1 MFSKIQVY
9 IYIPMTVIVT
19 AGIQARAPWTENAT
33 TKASFTKPRSRHQP
47 QERHTLDFV
56 TQLSS

>member
-1 MFSKIQVY
+1 MIV
-9 IYIPMTVIVT
+9 TVT
-19 AGIQARAPWTENAT
+19 AGIQARATWTENAT
-33 TKASFTKPRSRHQP
+33 TKTSFTKQRSQHQP

>member
-1 MFSKIQVY
+1 
-9 IYIPMTVIVT
+9 MTVIVT

>member
-1 MFSKIQVY
+1 MIA
-9 IYIPMTVIVT
+9 IVT

-33 TKASFTKPRSRHQP
+33 TKTSFTKPRSRHQP
-47 QERHTLDFV
+47 QERHTLGFV